1 MPHNEFS
8 QPLIDHDS
16 FERLQLQAKLQRANF
31 MRNNAGLA
39 FLTAGSIGLACVIA
53 MVLVPE
59 TTASRQSTLE
69 TVAASQST
77 KRAVEATAQIEELA
91 ALVEHAKAIVP
102 TTAQEISQLIR
113 QPSFDCNQVACG
125 ADLERRN
132 YRARSKLRDL
142 LAKKSLPDQP
152 AIDGHTSLIHRIERL
167 K

>member
-77 KRAVEATAQIEELA
+77 KQQSKQPRRLRN
-91 ALVEHAKAIVP
+91 
-102 TTAQEISQLIR
+102 SQLLWNTR
-113 QPSFDCNQVACG
+113 RLSSRLQPKRFRSLSGNQASTATRSLAGPTLNDAITALDQNCETSSQRNLFLTNLQSTVTRRSFIALSN
-125 ADLERRN
+125 
-132 YRARSKLRDL
+132 
-142 LAKKSLPDQP
+142 
-152 AIDGHTSLIHRIERL
+152 
-167 K
+167 